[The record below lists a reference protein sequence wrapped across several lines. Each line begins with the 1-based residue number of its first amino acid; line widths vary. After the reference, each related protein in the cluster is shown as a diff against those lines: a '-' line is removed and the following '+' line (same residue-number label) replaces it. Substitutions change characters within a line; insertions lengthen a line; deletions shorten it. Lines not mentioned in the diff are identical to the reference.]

1 MKVVSSLCSSVD
13 PDRHINILSVCLLQR
28 DHQQFHSIC
37 DGQWALV
44 RIHLPNGFIDDGFAG
59 RGGGFVDHAGPS
71 GAQIVFAVGRDITL
85 LPRRQLKLAGWGGGG
100 GGIRY
105 DKRRTNKNEIT
116 ENHPRTKWAL
126 EKCFE
131 QPHEYLSCRC
141 GSAGKCIYRMWTFV
155 NIIHYT

>member
-59 RGGGFVDHAGPS
+59 GGGGFVDHAGPS

-85 LPRRQLKLAGWGGGG
+85 LPRRQLKLAGWGGASDMT
-100 GGIRY
+100 R
-105 DKRRTNKNEIT
+105 E
-116 ENHPRTKWAL
+116 
-126 EKCFE
+126 E
-131 QPHEYLSCRC
+131 QIKMKSLR
-141 GSAGKCIYRMWTFV
+141 
-155 NIIHYT
+155 IILVPNGLLRNVLNSHMST